1 MHLIA
6 WPCLRGCY
14 FGRVLRTQQSP
25 EKEKR
30 EKADKGGVGGGAGL
44 PGVFFQGA
52 VEKQAST
59 VVLSSLAKK
68 HVLNS
73 P

>member
-30 EKADKGGVGGGAGL
+30 EKADNRGGGAGL

-59 VVLSSLAKK
+59 VVLSSLSKK
-68 HVLNS
+68 HVLS
-73 P
+73 RL